1 MRLSLKEQ
9 HLIKQT
15 IDSFDKEALVYLFG
29 SRVDDK
35 KKGGDIDLLVLSK
48 KLGFTEKI
56 KIKIKLYE
64 LLGEQKIDLI
74 ITNDT
79 SKPFIQVVL
88 EQAVLL

>member
-1 MRLSLKEQ
+1 M
-9 HLIKQT
+9 I
-15 IDSFDKEALVYLFG
+15 IVF
-29 SRVDDK
+29 
-35 KKGGDIDLLVLSK
+35 I
-48 KLGFTEKI
+48 FTE

-79 SKPFIQVVL
+79 SKPFIQIAL

>member
-1 MRLSLKEQ
+1 M
-9 HLIKQT
+9 I
-15 IDSFDKEALVYLFG
+15 IVF
-29 SRVDDK
+29 
-35 KKGGDIDLLVLSK
+35 I
-48 KLGFTEKI
+48 FTEKI

-79 SKPFIQVVL
+79 SKPFIQIAL